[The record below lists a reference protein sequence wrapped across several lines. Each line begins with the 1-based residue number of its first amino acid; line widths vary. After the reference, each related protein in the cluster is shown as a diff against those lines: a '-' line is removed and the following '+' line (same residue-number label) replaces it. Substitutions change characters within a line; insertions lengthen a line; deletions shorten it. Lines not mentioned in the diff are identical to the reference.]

1 MIVCARTPN
10 PEKWRQEVQ
19 CNLQL
24 SYLVILRL
32 SWTSVFSLSPSL
44 SLPLSLSLSLSLP
57 FSLQV
62 AIEGD
67 IINLAFWFQVRS
79 NKTQFGQYLPSG

>member
-1 MIVCARTPN
+1 MCARTPN

-44 SLPLSLSLSLSLP
+44 SLPLSPSFFFLYGHWELSCS
-57 FSLQV
+57 
-62 AIEGD
+62 D
-67 IINLAFWFQVRS
+67 NLRKICRA
-79 NKTQFGQYLPSG
+79 TAC